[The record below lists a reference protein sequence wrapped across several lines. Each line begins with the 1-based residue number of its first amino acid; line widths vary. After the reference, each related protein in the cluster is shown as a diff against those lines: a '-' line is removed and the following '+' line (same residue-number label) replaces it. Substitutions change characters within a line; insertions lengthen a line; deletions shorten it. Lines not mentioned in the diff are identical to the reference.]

1 MATASTEGNGR
12 EHRVA
17 DEAPRCPHLAGYA
30 PLSPEQLADPYPMWA
45 HARATAPV
53 FYDQRLGMWSVTRH
67 QDVLRILRD
76 PETFSSA
83 EAFALRQP
91 RLPEELAARIPPGF
105 WRPRMLVAHDPPE
118 HTKLRRLAQKAFT
131 RERVAALEP
140 FIRSTCHELVDR
152 FPEHGEVDLMVAYA
166 NALPLAVIT
175 RILGFEAEE
184 GPDLRQ
190 WTEDFLV
197 MATPAREGDDDG
209 MADAETVERIERML
223 AMVERCKALVEE
235 RRLAPRDDVIS
246 ALLQAADAGD
256 VPMSPYDLVTLALEL
271 VIAGNDTTANLISH
285 MVHYLLED
293 RPLWEELLADRAL
306 VSAAV
311 EETLRRRG
319 SSKGLFRR
327 ATTDV
332 TIGEAPIQAGDI
344 LHVLFASA
352 NHDEALFTDPE
363 RFDLHRKNVG
373 EHVGFGRFRHSC
385 LGAPLARL
393 EARVALEVLLEWFPG
408 LEPVPEQHL
417 EYAPTLTTQTLLHY
431 RVSIPRFRETC

>member
-1 MATASTEGNGR
+1 MATVNTEGNGPG
-12 EHRVA
+12 HVGA
-17 DEAPRCPHLAGYA
+17 DAGPRCPHLDGYA
-30 PLSPEQLADPYPMWA
+30 PLSPGQLANPYPMWA

-53 FYDQRLGMWSVTRH
+53 FYDERLGMWSVTRY
-67 QDVLRILRD
+67 QDVVGVLRD

-91 RLPEELAARIPPGF
+91 RLPEELATRIPPGF

-140 FIRSTCHELVDR
+140 FIRSTCHQLVDR
-152 FPEHGEVDLMVAYA
+152 FPERGEVDLMVAYA
-166 NALPLAVIT
+166 NALPLKVIT
-175 RILGFEAEE
+175 SILGFEADE

-197 MATPAREGDDDG
+197 MATPARDGEDDDV
-209 MADAETVERIERML
+209 ADAQIVGRIERMV
-223 AMVERCKALVEE
+223 AMTERCAALVEE
-235 RRLAPRDDVIS
+235 RRQAPRDDVIS
-246 ALLQAADAGD
+246 ALVQAADTGD
-256 VPMSPYDLVTLALEL
+256 VQVAPYDLVTLALEL

-293 RPLWEELLADRAL
+293 RPLWEQLLADRTL
-306 VSAAV
+306 VPAAV

-327 ATTDV
+327 ATADV
-332 TIGEAPIQAGDI
+332 TIGEAQVRSGDI

-363 RFDLHRKNVG
+363 RFDLYREKVG

-393 EARVALEVLLEWFPG
+393 EGRVALEVLLERIPG

-431 RVSIPRFRETC
+431 RVSVPRFRETP